1 MAANPEVNNFAK
13 ELDLQLL
20 RSEKQRVSILGIIFL
35 AGMIIATGRVAL
47 VRGRIEGIDTV
58 FLYLPIAGFFL
69 GVIFEF
75 SLYVLIRNR
84 LKQNRLMPAWLYTI
98 SFVIDLVFP
107 VILLFSLMH
116 ILGPFLGLGS
126 SASYVFFI
134 FIILSVLRLHFWPS
148 VITGAVSALSYSGM
162 VFFGLWLERESFPDE
177 VLQNTIYLFNRSF
190 IMLLAGIMVGFI
202 ANQIRKRTE
211 DALAHFHEK
220 EKILDTF
227 GQHVSPEV
235 VNQLM
240 NQSYEIESRD
250 VTIMFLDIR
259 NFTAYSEQRS
269 PVEVIGRLNE
279 VFAFMI
285 DIINRNNGIINKFL
299 GDGFMAVFGAPIQKG
314 NNEQN
319 ALHAATQIIE
329 ELDRRKNTYSEDA
342 FEVGIGIHSGE
353 AVTGTVGSPARKEY
367 TIIGD
372 VVNLTA
378 RLEALNKKFNT
389 RVLITD
395 RVYKAAGM
403 PGLQAEKMPE
413 VQVKGRK
420 ELLQTYRLF

>member
-1 MAANPEVNNFAK
+1 MIQKNETKAFQR

-20 RSEKQRVSILGIIFL
+20 KSEKQRLLFLGILFTAGVFAFIFQVYL
-35 AGMIIATGRVAL
+35 AREKIESVETAFLILPVIA
-47 VRGRIEGIDTV
+47 
-58 FLYLPIAGFFL
+58 FFAGA
-69 GVIFEF
+69 IFEF
-75 SLYVLIRNR
+75 SLFYYTDSQLKKDRVVPGFVYTVSLLVDLIF
-84 LKQNRLMPAWLYTI
+84 PT
-98 SFVIDLVFP
+98 VI
-107 VILLFSLMH
+107 IISLMN
-116 ILGPFLGLGS
+116 LTGPFIGLSSPGS
-126 SASYVFFI
+126 YIFFI
-134 FIILSVLRLHFWPS
+134 FILLAILRLNFWPAAVVGLCCAIIYSILIQYGFYMDSS
-148 VITGAVSALSYSGM
+148 V
-162 VFFGLWLERESFPDE
+162 FPDI
-177 VLQNTIYLFNRSF
+177 VWQNPFYIYGRSM
-190 IMLLAGIMVGFI
+190 IMFLTGILIGII
-202 ANQIRKRTE
+202 ALQIRRRTE
-211 DALAHFHEK
+211 AAIEQFHEK

-250 VTIMFLDIR
+250 VTILFLDIR
-259 NFTAYSEQRS
+259 NFTAYSESRS
-269 PVEVIGRLNE
+269 PIEVIGRLNE
-279 VFAFMI
+279 MFAFMI
-285 DIINRNNGIINKFL
+285 DIINRNHGIINKFL

-319 ALHAATQIIE
+319 ALNAATQIIE

-403 PGLQAEKMPE
+403 PGLQAEKMPD